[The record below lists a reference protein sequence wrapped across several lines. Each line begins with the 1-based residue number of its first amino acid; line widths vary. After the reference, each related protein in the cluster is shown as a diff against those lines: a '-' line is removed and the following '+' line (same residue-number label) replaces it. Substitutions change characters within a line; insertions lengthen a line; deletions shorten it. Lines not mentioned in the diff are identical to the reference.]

1 MKAWF
6 EECVNPN
13 GSIICLYTRIELCDK
28 TLEDLINELT
38 VDSMLKR
45 NQSLTIGYYMT
56 TQIFIEIL
64 KGIN

>member
-1 MKAWF
+1 M
-6 EECVNPN
+6 
-13 GSIICLYTRIELCDK
+13 ELCDK